1 MSELTSGLL
10 WLVTGDKMEKRIG
23 DALEY
28 AEAKHGKVLR
38 IMVPPGESYPHEWGT
53 IPVQPDKRIVANHLY
68 LVTEIEVTEGEQ
80 S

>member
-1 MSELTSGLL
+1 MSELTSGML

-38 IMVPPGESYPHEWGT
+38 IMVPLGESYPHEWGA

-68 LVTEIEVTEGEQ
+68 LVTRIEVTEGGQ